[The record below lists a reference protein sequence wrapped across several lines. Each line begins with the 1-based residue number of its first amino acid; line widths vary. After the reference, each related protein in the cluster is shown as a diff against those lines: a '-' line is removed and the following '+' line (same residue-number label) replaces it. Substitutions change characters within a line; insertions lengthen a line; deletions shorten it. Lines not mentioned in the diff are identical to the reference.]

1 MYYLFINGKATRRM
15 PRREDAIRMSAEI
28 VREHPTQTVEITEDG
43 KLPFFETYM
52 TDHGIVS
59 KEWDKLEKLD
69 IKIADLQE
77 SLSHCHPREKKVLE
91 SMLGDANRESKRAR
105 DTYKLGVI
113 AFEGGK
119 KK

>member
-1 MYYLFINGKATRRM
+1 MYYFFINGMATRRTL
-15 PRREDAIRMSAEI
+15 RREDAIRMSVDI
-28 VREHPTQTVEITEDG
+28 VREHPTQTVEISEDG

-69 IKIADLQE
+69 IRIADLRE
-77 SLSHCHPREKKVLE
+77 NLTYCHPREKKVLE
-91 SMLGDANRESKRAR
+91 SMLGDAR
-105 DTYKLGVI
+105 DTYKLGVS

>member
-1 MYYLFINGKATRRM
+1 MYYLFINGMATRRTL
-15 PRREDAIRMSAEI
+15 RREDAIRMSVDI
-28 VREHPTQTVEITEDG
+28 VREHPNQTVEISEDG

-69 IKIADLQE
+69 IRIADLRE
-77 SLSHCHPREKKVLE
+77 HLTYCHPREKKVLE
-91 SMLGDANRESKRAR
+91 SMLGDAR
-105 DTYKLGVI
+105 DTYKSGVS